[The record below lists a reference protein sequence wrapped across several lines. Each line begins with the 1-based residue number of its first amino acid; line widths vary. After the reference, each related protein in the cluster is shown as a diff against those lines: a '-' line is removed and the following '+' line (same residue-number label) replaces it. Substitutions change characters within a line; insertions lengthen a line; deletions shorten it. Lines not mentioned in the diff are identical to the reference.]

1 MRRALRMTEETYTKL
16 RVLLGVELAVRQQ
29 RRLVVLR
36 TVFSLIWVSLC
47 SCERSTFYATYE
59 DGLRHEGEVLCPPEV
74 AIVHTS
80 HEDVREEDADVLVN
94 LEPEGVEQAV
104 RADEVPV
111 KAPREEAH
119 ALVVAG
125 AAKDVAED
133 GARVVG
139 EAEDRNASEKREDPC
154 GRTASVT
161 PRRWHGQ
168 TMDPH
173 CGMIS
178 QTNMTRKTVQ
188 KRRTRFEVIW
198 LS

>member
-1 MRRALRMTEETYTKL
+1 MHQSDAEHRIHKKTYTE
-16 RVLLGVELAVRQQ
+16 LLILGGIELAVREESG
-29 RRLVVLR
+29 LVVLR

-111 KAPREEAH
+111 EAPGQEAH
-119 ALVVAG
+119 ALVVTRATE
-125 AAKDVAED
+125 DVAEH
-133 GARVVG
+133 GAGVVR
-139 EAEDRNASEKREDPC
+139 EAEDRNAGEERENP
-154 GRTASVT
+154 
-161 PRRWHGQ
+161 
-168 TMDPH
+168 
-173 CGMIS
+173 
-178 QTNMTRKTVQ
+178 
-188 KRRTRFEVIW
+188 
-198 LS
+198 